1 MFDEGGLAKRA
12 AQLHALAAELAAGI
26 DGQLSG
32 PVAGLTL
39 DEVFG
44 ALRQAELA
52 ACRLIERVDRSGEF
66 AQDGFASVH
75 AYVRTR
81 AGESGGW
88 ASKRVHVGRALAD
101 RLPATAAAWEKGALG
116 LDHAVVIDRAT
127 RELDDLEQ
135 VRVVDEALSGACPW
149 ASPHDLA
156 GLAERIR
163 AATAPEAA
171 ADKASRRRSSQ
182 KLSLSKSLDGMW
194 RLDGGLDPETGSLL
208 NQALGAFTDSKS
220 AAGGGSVLPDAPIGL
235 RRALALGEICRQA
248 TGHAEGCNGVG
259 GGRHTMIISTDLET
273 LKTGLG
279 VGVIGSD
286 GSTLPAGALRRL
298 ACDAN
303 LIPAVL
309 GADGAI
315 LDFGRKTRQ
324 ISAVLRAFLVA
335 RDGGCVFPHCDRPAS
350 WCEGHHR
357 KPWQG
362 GGRTDRAN
370 LDLLCALHH
379 HLVHEGGWHITI
391 ADDPQRTPIFHPPD
405 GRAPRPGQRRP
416 LLRSTDRRAP
426 APPRVAS

>member
-52 ACRLIERVDRSGEF
+52 ACRLIERVDRTGEF
-66 AQDGFASVH
+66 SRDGFGSTH
-75 AYVRTR
+75 AYVRER

-135 VRVVDEALSGACPW
+135 VRVVDEALAGACPW
-149 ASPHDLA
+149 ASPHDLS

-171 ADKASRRRSSQ
+171 ADKAARQRAGQ

-194 RLDGGLDPETGSLL
+194 RVDGVRRE
-208 NQALGAFTDSKS
+208 ALVDRVEVRDLRRSS
-220 AAGGGSVLPDAPIGL
+220 VAAG
-235 RRALALGEICRQA
+235 
-248 TGHAEGCNGVG
+248 
-259 GGRHTMIISTDLET
+259 
-273 LKTGLG
+273 
-279 VGVIGSD
+279 
-286 GSTLPAGALRRL
+286 
-298 ACDAN
+298 
-303 LIPAVL
+303 
-309 GADGAI
+309 
-315 LDFGRKTRQ
+315 
-324 ISAVLRAFLVA
+324 
-335 RDGGCVFPHCDRPAS
+335 
-350 WCEGHHR
+350 
-357 KPWQG
+357 
-362 GGRTDRAN
+362 
-370 LDLLCALHH
+370 
-379 HLVHEGGWHITI
+379 
-391 ADDPQRTPIFHPPD
+391 
-405 GRAPRPGQRRP
+405 
-416 LLRSTDRRAP
+416 LRS
-426 APPRVAS
+426 